1 MQLSKKIQEELY
13 KEAQTNGFNSQE
25 YLLLLTGVDNL
36 LNEMSLHTQEAI
48 KGTKPNDYD
57 VDGRVLN
64 E

>member
-1 MQLSKKIQEELY
+1 MQLSDELKQELY

-36 LNEMSLHTQEAI
+36 LNEMSLHTQEAL

-57 VDGRVLN
+57 VNGKEVA
-64 E
+64 